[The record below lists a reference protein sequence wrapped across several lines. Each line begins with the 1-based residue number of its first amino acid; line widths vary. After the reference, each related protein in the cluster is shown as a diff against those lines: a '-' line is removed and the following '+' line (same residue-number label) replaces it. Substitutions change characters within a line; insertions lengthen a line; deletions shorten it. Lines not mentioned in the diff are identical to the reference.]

1 MNSIRKKRLEA
12 LLLREISEYIY
23 REIRKKDDRI
33 GFTSITRVEISED
46 LSIAKIFFSL
56 FSNDEKENTISWNI
70 LNKYKKKMQSDIA
83 RKIRLR
89 RTPQFLFF
97 IDDSIKEGDRILELI
112 EKTKPKEEDKE
123 E

>member
-12 LLLREISEYIY
+12 LLIREISDYIY
-23 REIRKKDDRI
+23 RDIRKKDDRI
-33 GFTSITRVEISED
+33 GFTSVTRVEISED

-56 FSNDEKENTISWNI
+56 FSNNEKENNISWNI
-70 LNKYKKKMQSDIA
+70 LNKFKKKMQSDIA

-89 RTPQFLFF
+89 RTPQFIFF
-97 IDDSIKEGDRILELI
+97 IDNSIKEGDRILELI
-112 EKTKPKEEDKE
+112 EKTKPKEEQE